1 MIPGSIA
8 IMALAL
14 IIGTLSIGIGTTHG
28 IMVIGD
34 GMIPGT
40 MATGDGMAVGTIH
53 GIMAI
58 GAGIVLGMVAVGI
71 DPFTLTT
78 AMALAEECVAMDF
91 LIVATG

>member
-1 MIPGSIA
+1 MILGSIV

-34 GMIPGT
+34 GMILGT
-40 MATGDGMAVGTIH
+40 MATGVGMAVGTIP
-53 GIMAI
+53 GIMDI

-78 AMALAEECVAMDF
+78 AMALAGECVAMDF
-91 LIVATG
+91 PTVATG

>member
-1 MIPGSIA
+1 MILGSIV

-34 GMIPGT
+34 GMILGT
-40 MATGDGMAVGTIH
+40 MATGVGMAVGTIP

-58 GAGIVLGMVAVGI
+58 GVGIVLGMVAVGI

-78 AMALAEECVAMDF
+78 AMALAGECVAMDF
-91 LIVATG
+91 PTVATG